1 MDNYFLISIH
11 QSWMSKLPIRNPLKL
26 GVCMYKQVKLAYYC
40 SNRVSHPT
48 YTVHPAHCP
57 IGGEVDLSIGDV
69 LAFFTGTDTL
79 PPLGLEV
86 GPTLNFSA
94 INVSYSVNLCN
105 DPHTPNQVP
114 HLADF
119 KENFIY
125 AMKNHGLFGL
135 Y

>member
-40 SNRVSHPT
+40 SNRVSHAT
-48 YTVHPAHCP
+48 SYILLIVQQEERLTSAWVTCWHFSLGHSP
-57 IGGEVDLSIGDV
+57 ITGLRSRSHSQLQCNQCVSNSI
-69 LAFFTGTDTL
+69 
-79 PPLGLEV
+79 
-86 GPTLNFSA
+86 
-94 INVSYSVNLCN
+94 NLCN
-105 DPHTPNQVP
+105 GPHTPNQVP

-119 KENFIY
+119 KNFIY
-125 AMKNHGLFGL
+125 AMKNHGWFGL